1 MGFNG
6 VFAFDRFSR
15 QSWGSGMVKIID
27 AEFEELEPEQ
37 KKKPAKKN
45 KKWIREIFNFC
56 ACMLAALLF
65 SMILGLFIYGK

>member
-1 MGFNG
+1 MFGGN
-6 VFAFDRFSR
+6 R
-15 QSWGSGMVKIID
+15 IID

-37 KKKPAKKN
+37 EKKPAKKN

-65 SMILGLFIYGK
+65 SRVLGLFIYGK